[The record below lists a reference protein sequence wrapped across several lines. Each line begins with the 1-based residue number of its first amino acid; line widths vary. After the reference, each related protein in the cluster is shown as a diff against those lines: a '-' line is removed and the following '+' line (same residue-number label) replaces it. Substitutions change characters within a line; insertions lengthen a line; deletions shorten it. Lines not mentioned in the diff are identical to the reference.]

1 MFPYDSG
8 APGTIKPLRDPPFG
22 ESLSFPNS
30 QRQTKHVFLTWEEW
44 AHGVGRGEVK
54 VAGS

>member
-8 APGTIKPLRDPPFG
+8 ALGTIRPLRDPPFG

-30 QRQTKHVFLTWEEW
+30 QHQTKHVFLTWEEW
-44 AHGVGRGEVK
+44 AHGVGRGE
-54 VAGS
+54 GQSG